1 MGALFDMPSRNTRED
16 DKKIAKKVSTKSRPS
31 AVSIRGSG
39 ETMLEK
45 ISMLNAIVRTKL
57 GSYRDRYCVIQ
68 DELELKEYINDCIVN
83 NIVSIDT
90 ETTGLD
96 ALLDRVTGFSI
107 YTPDRKAAYIP
118 LGHVSYITG
127 VRVDNQL
134 SLEFVAEQLQRLE
147 KVRIIMF
154 NAKFDMRVL
163 KNQLGVSLNAYWDG
177 YLAARLLN
185 ENEGD
190 GNNNLK
196 ALHRKYCLGG
206 EGDAISFGELFS
218 GIPFTHIPIQ
228 TAYLYA
234 ARDAEITFE
243 LYKFQSAFLLP
254 ESAACRE
261 KDLLG
266 VSKVFHEIE
275 MPLVPVICE
284 MEDRGICFDFK
295 KARELSDR
303 YREEM
308 KQKEAAFFL
317 FCAENKDVIEAYKRK
332 NPSNKLGNPINIA
345 SPTQIAVLLY
355 DILGL
360 ASKNKEKPRGTGEEI
375 LTEIDHPISKI
386 ILEYRTVAKLISTYI
401 DKMQAIV
408 NPNTGRIHCSFNQY
422 GADTGR
428 FSSSDPNMQNIPSH
442 NKEIRQMFKA
452 ADGYVLLSSDY
463 SAQEPRITAHMSKD
477 EKMLAAYRVGKDL
490 YAEVASIAFAVPY
503 EECLEKGP
511 DGKSNP
517 KGKERRGRAKAIVL
531 GVCYGKGVPAIAED
545 LGISIKL
552 AQEIY
557 DKILK
562 EFPGLKQFMID
573 SEQMAKEKG
582 FVTTIWGRKRR
593 LPNIQLPPYEFSLDY
608 KKVVQNFDPLSDDF
622 EDETPDSVD
631 PAVIGKYTRIL
642 DRCRGYKQRDA
653 IIKKAREE
661 GIIIKD
667 NGGYIAEAVRQCVN
681 SRIQGSAADQ
691 TKIAMILIGND
702 KRLKELDFHL
712 LLTVHDEL
720 IGECPEANVKEVS
733 ERFSGLMVEAAKEL
747 SVPSKCDVE
756 ITKCWYGE
764 LYRAEEISI

>member
-1 MGALFDMPSRNTRED
+1 MRALFDMPSRGTRD
-16 DKKIAKKVSTKSRPS
+16 SDKKLAKKATTKTRSS
-31 AVSIRGSG
+31 GISFRGSG

-45 ISMLNAIVRTKL
+45 ISMLSAIVRTKL
-57 GSYRDRYCVIQ
+57 GVYQDRYCVIQ
-68 DELELKEYINDCIVN
+68 DELELEEYINDCIVN
-83 NIVSIDT
+83 NIVAIDT
-90 ETTGLD
+90 ETTGLNVMTD
-96 ALLDRVTGFSI
+96 QLIGFSI
-107 YTPDRKAAYIP
+107 FTPNRKAAYVP
-118 LGHVSYITG
+118 LGHISYITG
-127 VRVDNQL
+127 VKVENQL
-134 SLEFVAEQLQRLE
+134 SNEFVAEQLDRLRSV
-147 KVRIIMF
+147 KVVMF
-154 NAKFDMRVL
+154 NAKFDIRVL
-163 KNQLGVSLNAYWDG
+163 RNQLGVYLNAYWDG

-190 GNNNLK
+190 GNNGLK
-196 ALHRKYCLGG
+196 ALHRKYCMSG

-218 GIPFTHIPIQ
+218 DIPFSHIPIV

-243 LYKFQSAFLLP
+243 LYEFQSAFLLP
-254 ESAACRE
+254 ESTSCKE

-266 VSKVFHEIE
+266 VAKVFHEIE
-275 MPLVPVICE
+275 MPLISVVCD
-284 MEDRGICFDFK
+284 MEDRGICFDFG
-295 KARELSDR
+295 KAKELSEK
-303 YREEM
+303 YKEEM
-308 KQKEAAFFL
+308 KKKEEAFFL
-317 FCAENKDVIEAYKRK
+317 FCEENSDLIETYKKK
-332 NPSNKLGNPINIA
+332 NPGHKLGDPINIA
-345 SPTQIAVLLY
+345 SPTQLSILIY

-375 LTEIDHPISKI
+375 LAGIDHPISKI

-408 NPNTGRIHCSFNQY
+408 NPNTRRIHCSFNQY

-452 ADGYVLLSSDY
+452 DDGYVLLSSDY

-477 EKMLAAYRVGKDL
+477 EKMLAAYRAGKDL

-503 EECLEKGP
+503 EECREKGI
-511 DGKSNP
+511 DGKPNP
-517 KGKERRGRAKAIVL
+517 KGKERRSRAKAIVL

-545 LGISIKL
+545 LQISVKL

-557 DKILK
+557 DKIMK
-562 EFPGLKQFMID
+562 EFPGLKQFMVE

-593 LPNIQLPPYEFSLDY
+593 LPNIQLPPYEFSLDRA
-608 KKVVQNFDPLSDDF
+608 KTTKNFDPLSDDD
-622 EDETPDSVD
+622 DEVL
-631 PAVIGKYTRIL
+631 PASIDQATISKYTRL
-642 DRCRGYKQRDA
+642 LTRCRGRKERMT
-653 IIKKAREE
+653 IIQKARGE

-691 TKIAMILIGND
+691 TKMAMILIGND
-702 KRLKELDFHL
+702 QKLKDLDFHL

-720 IGECPEANVKEVS
+720 IGECPEENAKEAGN
-733 ERFSGLMVEAAKEL
+733 RLAYLMIEAAKEL

-756 ITKCWYGE
+756 ISRNWYGQP
-764 LYRAEEISI
+764 L